1 MDKIYKLSSM
11 FLTFLIFTIILM
23 CLDEKAPLAYFFIL
37 PITFGVI
44 TYLISF
50 LTTII
55 SKKIF
60 FIGNKINNAFFKIVY
75 YIGILIVGCLSLSL
89 NHFVFEIILCENDF
103 SVLLFNDVCRLL
115 IDGAILIGIILP
127 YFQTLIVLILK
138 RFINDKFD
146 VS

>member
-1 MDKIYKLSSM
+1 MDKIYKLSRV
-11 FLTFLIFTIILM
+11 FLTFLIFIIVLM
-23 CLDEKAPLAYFFIL
+23 CTDEETPLAYFLIV
-37 PITFGVI
+37 PSTFAVI

-60 FIGNKINNAFFKIVY
+60 FIGNKMKSTFLKIVY
-75 YIGILIVGCLSLSL
+75 YMGILIVGCLSLSL
-89 NHFVFEIILCENDF
+89 NYFVFEIILYENDF
-103 SVLLFNDVCRLL
+103 STLMTNSICMLL
-115 IDGAILIGIILP
+115 IDGVILIGIILP

-138 RFINDKFD
+138 RFIKDKFD

>member
-1 MDKIYKLSSM
+1 MDKIYKLSRM

-50 LTTII
+50 LTSII

-60 FIGNKINNAFFKIVY
+60 FIGNEMKNTFFKIVY

-89 NHFVFEIILCENDF
+89 NHFVFEIILYEN
-103 SVLLFNDVCRLL
+103 SLSALMSNGICMLL
-115 IDGAILIGIILP
+115 IDSAILIGIILP

-138 RFINDKFD
+138 RFIKDKFD

>member
-1 MDKIYKLSSM
+1 MNKIYKLSRI
-11 FLTFLIFTIILM
+11 FLTFLIFTIALM
-23 CLDEKAPLAYFFIL
+23 CVDDEAPLAYFLIL
-37 PITFGVI
+37 PIAFGGI

-50 LTTII
+50 LTSII

>member
-1 MDKIYKLSSM
+1 MDKIYKLSRI
-11 FLTFLIFTIILM
+11 FLTFLIFTIVLM
-23 CLDEKAPLAYFFIL
+23 CLDEKAPLAYFLIL

-50 LTTII
+50 ITSII

-60 FIGNKINNAFFKIVY
+60 FIGNEMNNTFFKIVY

-89 NHFVFEIILCENDF
+89 NHFVFEIIMYKNDL
-103 SVLLFNDVCRLL
+103 SALMFNNICMIL

-138 RFINDKFD
+138 RFMKDKFNL
-146 VS
+146 S